1 MVFMNTNV
9 TRGRAEMVVTETSM
23 STQVGHIAKMLRETK
38 AMPTPLTKQINPL
51 IRIILLIA
59 AAIFVGVLVI
69 GLARGNFFDSLFQL
83 GVALAVGSIPDAL
96 PAVVTTVLSLGT
108 VAMARKYAITKRLS
122 SVETLCSTSAICSD
136 KTGTLTMNQMTV
148 TTLVLP
154 GTSYHVTGHGY
165 STEGDIKRVAGEGA
179 TDLDSSRWNS
189 RRCVW

>member
-1 MVFMNTNV
+1 MEESSLTGESVPVLKNVDTIALPEVPLGDRTNMVFMNTNV
-9 TRGRAEMVVTETSM
+9 TRGRAEMLVTETSM
-23 STQVGHIAKMLRETK
+23 STQIGHIAKMLRETK
-38 AMPTPLTKQINPL
+38 AMPTPLTKQINQL

-59 AAIFVGVLVI
+59 AAIFVG
-69 GLARGNFFDSLFQL
+69 
-83 GVALAVGSIPDAL
+83 
-96 PAVVTTVLSLGT
+96 VLSLGT

-122 SVETLCSTSAICSD
+122 SVETLGSTSAICSD

-154 GTSYHVTGHGY
+154 GASYHVTGHGY